1 MAHRV
6 LVALLLV
13 GSAAHAQ
20 AAFGSG
26 GQVVP
31 FGTVSYTHTSAGA
44 DVNLIFVAPGAMWF
58 PTNNVAI
65 GGQLIYAFADFG
77 PSVHEVG
84 FEPLVGFAVPLADHV
99 AFFPRVGMQFQWLLP
114 TAGNSANRVAI
125 DGFAPLLF
133 IPVPH
138 FFIGFGPQ
146 LNVEVASSAAIKVT
160 FFGLATQIGGYF

>member
-6 LVALLLV
+6 LVALLLI
-13 GSAAHAQ
+13 GSAARAQ
-20 AAFGSG
+20 AAFGSR
-26 GQVVP
+26 GQVAP
-31 FGTVSYTHTSAGA
+31 FGTVAYAHTSGN
-44 DVNLIFVAPGAMWF
+44 DVNQIFVAPGAMWF

-99 AFFPRVGMQFQWLLP
+99 AFFPRMGMQFQWLFP
-114 TAGNSANRVAI
+114 SAGNSANRVAI

-146 LNVEVASSAAIKVT
+146 VNVEVASSAANKVT
-160 FFGLATQIGGYF
+160 SFGLASQIGGYF

>member
-6 LVALLLV
+6 LVALLLI

-99 AFFPRVGMQFQWLLP
+99 AFGVGEPPSVGRSLDP
-114 TAGNSANRVAI
+114 EEAGRFELAARVAAV
-125 DGFAPLLF
+125 F
-133 IPVPH
+133 V
-138 FFIGFGPQ
+138 Q
-146 LNVEVASSAAIKVT
+146 LSHRGCPSSS
-160 FFGLATQIGGYF
+160 